1 VGFAHEKK
9 ALYFVVIGY
18 ADNNKIRAPRVAAKT
33 TSGCGRSPR
42 PTTITAHNKK

>member
-18 ADNNKIRAPRVAAKT
+18 ADNNKIISAEPMRFLK
-33 TSGCGRSPR
+33 G
-42 PTTITAHNKK
+42 